1 MPSTPVDRPLPP
13 EFPLGFAAA
22 FLAMAAV
29 FGFAPV
35 RDGPTIAV
43 VLLGAAVVSAAV
55 AVMMARARHVKEG

>member
-1 MPSTPVDRPLPP
+1 MEAPPVDRPLPP

-35 RDGPTIAV
+35 RDGPTIALV
-43 VLLGAAVVSAAV
+43 MLGCSAVSVLIAIAMARRAVV
-55 AVMMARARHVKEG
+55 KGE